1 MADETVR
8 DIVRRVRTALQ
19 EKGPAGAFLLAELD
33 GAIYRGV
40 DLTARTQ
47 GGKRVPEEEASGR
60 RSPNEAEMLEMLSS
74 VFETYLVTLPD
85 ITNSLNLHLRERYK
99 IEYCEVDIDRSLLG
113 DELQVTG
120 RVRVEAAIPSSPSDD
135 VRNAIRKIGRIARER
150 VS

>member
-8 DIVRRVRTALQ
+8 EIVRRVRTTLQ

-33 GAIYRGV
+33 GAISRGV

-47 GGKRVPEEEASGR
+47 GGKRVRAEEASGR
-60 RSPNEAEMLEMLSS
+60 RSPNEAELLEMLSS
-74 VFETYLVTLPD
+74 VLETYLVTLPA
-85 ITNSLNLHLRERYK
+85 ITESLNVRLRERYK
-99 IEYCEVDIDRSLLG
+99 IEHCEVDIDRSLLG

-120 RVRVEAAIPSSPSDD
+120 RARVEAAIPSPPSNE
-135 VRNAIRKIGRIARER
+135 VRNAIREIGLIARER